1 MWTGSPRFRRRRAAA
16 RARRR
21 TLPAAAPESGLD
33 HQRADTRRP
42 ETGLR
47 AGPFGYHPY
56 VMTEPAPA
64 RPPALPTMLTW
75 TIVLTTVLL
84 GMGVAVGNE
93 VRLVGLLAFL
103 PGILAGVGTVR
114 QTVFVSSWVFGAT
127 LASSLYFPDPHH
139 SDAYFMIVIT
149 FLLCVAAVY
158 VCYRRMARD
167 QEMARLRITATAIQ
181 REILAP
187 LPQRTAEALIGGVY
201 EPMHED
207 KLVGGDVYDVVAS
220 PYGTRVLIG
229 DVQGKGLPAIG
240 TAFGIIGAFREAAY
254 REPQLSGVVDALE
267 SAVVRHNAF
276 AARSGRDERFA
287 TALILHLDAD
297 RRTQVEAINCGH
309 LPPILLGRPGGPR
322 FVEFPDNGLPLGL
335 ADLVRARRTP
345 SGFELRAGESLLL
358 YTDGLTE
365 ARTRRGEFYPT
376 ERAVQMAE
384 HLAPDRVPEALRDD
398 LLQFSRGGQADDIAI
413 LSLSR
418 GPERAALAAAAP
430 AEPAVLG

>member
-1 MWTGSPRFRRRRAAA
+1 
-16 RARRR
+16 
-21 TLPAAAPESGLD
+21 
-33 HQRADTRRP
+33 
-42 ETGLR
+42 
-47 AGPFGYHPY
+47 
-56 VMTEPAPA
+56 MTEPDPT

-114 QTVFVSSWVFGAT
+114 QTVFVASWVFGAT
-127 LASSLYFPDPHH
+127 LASALYFPDPHS
-139 SDAYFMIVIT
+139 SDAYFLVILT

-158 VCYRRMARD
+158 VCHHRTTRER
-167 QEMARLRITATAIQ
+167 EMARLRITATAMQ

-187 LPQRTAEALIGGVY
+187 LPQRTAEVVVDGVY

-254 REPQLSGVVDALE
+254 REAELAGVVDALE
-267 SAVVRHNAF
+267 SAVVRHNTF
-276 AARSGRDERFA
+276 AARSGGGERFA

-297 RRTQVEAINCGH
+297 RRTHVEAINCGH

-335 ADLVRARRTP
+335 ADLVRGPRSA
-345 SGFELRAGESLLL
+345 SGFELRPGESLLL

-384 HLAPDRVPEALRDD
+384 HLMPDRVPEALRDD
-398 LLQFSRGGQADDIAI
+398 LVQFSRGGQADDIAI
-413 LSLSR
+413 LSVSR
-418 GPERAALAAAAP
+418 NPGRAITA
-430 AEPAVLG
+430 G

>member
-1 MWTGSPRFRRRRAAA
+1 
-16 RARRR
+16 
-21 TLPAAAPESGLD
+21 
-33 HQRADTRRP
+33 
-42 ETGLR
+42 
-47 AGPFGYHPY
+47 
-56 VMTEPAPA
+56 MTEPAPA

-75 TIVLTTVLL
+75 TIVLTAVLL

-103 PGILAGVGTVR
+103 PGIVAGVGTVR
-114 QTVFVSSWVFGAT
+114 QTVFVASWCFGAT
-127 LASSLYFPDPHH
+127 LASVLYFPDPH
-139 SDAYFMIVIT
+139 SATNYFMIILT
-149 FLLCVAAVY
+149 LLLSLAAVY
-158 VCYRRMARD
+158 VCHRRMSRD
-167 QEMARLRITATAIQ
+167 EEIARLRITATAIQ

-187 LPQRTAEALIGGVY
+187 LPQTTDEAQVVGVY

-207 KLVGGDVYDVVAS
+207 KLVGGDVYDVVPS

-254 REPQLSGVVDALE
+254 REPKLAGVVDALE

-297 RRTQVEAINCGH
+297 RRPTVQAINCGH

-335 ADLVRARRTP
+335 ADLVDQPREP
-345 SGFELRAGESLLL
+345 SEFELRPGESLLL

-365 ARTRRGEFYPT
+365 ARTAKGEYYPT
-376 ERAVQMAE
+376 ERAVETAE
-384 HLAPDRVPEALRDD
+384 DLMPDRVPQALRDD
-398 LLQFSRGGQADDIAI
+398 LRLFSRGRQADDIAI

-418 GPERAALAAAAP
+418 TGP
-430 AEPAVLG
+430 AEG